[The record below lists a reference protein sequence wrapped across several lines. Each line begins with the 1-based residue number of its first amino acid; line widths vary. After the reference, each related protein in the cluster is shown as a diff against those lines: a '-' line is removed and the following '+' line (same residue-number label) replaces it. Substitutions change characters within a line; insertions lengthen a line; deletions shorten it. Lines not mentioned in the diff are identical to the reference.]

1 MIYLD
6 HAATTR
12 VYPQVMEEMEPYFY
26 EKYANPS
33 GAYDIS
39 VKNKEAVQRVREKLA
54 CVLGGKPEEIFFT
67 SGGSESDNWAVKGVA
82 LANIDKGKHIITT
95 KIEHHAVINSCKYL
109 ENFGYE
115 ITYLD
120 VDSQGRVR
128 LEDVENSIRDD
139 TILISIMAANN
150 EIGTLQ
156 PIEAIGWLAKK
167 YGILFHTDAVQM
179 FCQLPIDVR
188 KGEIDLLSASAHKFG
203 GPKGIG
209 FLYVKEGT
217 KLEPY
222 IHGGSQEYKMR
233 AGTENVPY
241 IVGMG
246 KAVEICTKKMYATI
260 AREQYLRDYLIRR
273 VLEEIPGVKLNGP
286 SRNRLPGNVNFCF
299 EHLSGASLL
308 ILLNENEIYA
318 SAGSACNAGSSEPSH
333 VLKAIGVSKDY
344 IEGAIRFTLG
354 EENTRQEIDKV
365 VSLLKKYVRE
375 LRDNDNAT
383 G

>member
-1 MIYLD
+1 M
-6 HAATTR
+6 A
-12 VYPQVMEEMEPYFY
+12 E
-26 EKYANPS
+26 
-33 GAYDIS
+33 
-39 VKNKEAVQRVREKLA
+39 VKD
-54 CVLGGKPEEIFFT
+54 G
-67 SGGSESDNWAVKGVA
+67 KGVKLIAFYLPQFHAIPLNDQCWGKGFTEWTNVRKAQA
-82 LANIDKGKHIITT
+82 LFSGHDQP
-95 KIEHHAVINSCKYL
+95 KIP
-109 ENFGYE
+109 
-115 ITYLD
+115 LD
-120 VDSQGRVR
+120 LNYYD
-128 LEDVENSIRDD
+128 LMDD
-139 TILISIMAANN
+139 QVKIWQSN
-150 EIGTLQ
+150 
-156 PIEAIGWLAKK
+156 LAKK